1 VLQPASQSPTHGR
14 GDALA
19 APTASARRAAPAA
32 EQQAEF
38 LRRARDETEGMIDFH
53 VHTAPDN
60 FDRTVDAV
68 EAARAARALGMRA
81 IVLKGGAFETVT
93 RAAQARAAVG
103 GVEVF
108 GGVVLNWPMGGI
120 NPAAVEAMV
129 AFRGAGAERLGR
141 VVWLPSIN
149 ARNHHQRFGIPQPG
163 VDVFDGTRL
172 VPAMREI
179 LAMCAAHGLVLQTS
193 HLSAPEALALI
204 REARAAGVERIVCT
218 HADYDPI
225 NMTIEDQREAA
236 RLGAYIEHAYIGV
249 FLGPQSPVERF
260 RAWRGVSVEQ
270 MAAAIKSVG
279 AERCI
284 LASDLGAAPCLRP
297 AEGFL
302 AFVRA
307 LRAHGI
313 TDREL
318 DLMGRRNPAQL
329 LAE

>member
-1 VLQPASQSPTHGR
+1 M
-14 GDALA
+14 
-19 APTASARRAAPAA
+19 TASEAPGAEERSDTLARV
-32 EQQAEF
+32 
-38 LRRARDETEGMIDFH
+38 RDETEGMIDFH

-68 EAARAARALGMRA
+68 EATRAARALGMRA

-93 RAAQARAAVG
+93 RAAQARTEVG
-103 GVEVF
+103 GGIDVF

-120 NPAAVEAMV
+120 NAAAVEAMV
-129 AFRGAGAERLGR
+129 AFRGAGAAGLGR

-149 ARNHHQRFGIPQPG
+149 ARNHHERFGIPQPG
-163 VDVFDGTRL
+163 VEVFNGTRL
-172 VPAMREI
+172 VPAMGEI
-179 LAMCAAHGLVLQTS
+179 LAMCAEYGLVLQTG
-193 HLSAPEALALI
+193 HLSPSEALAVI

-225 NMTIEDQREAA
+225 NMTIEEQRQVA

-249 FLGPQSPVERF
+249 FLGPDSPVERF
-260 RAWRGVSVEQ
+260 RTWRGASVEQ
-270 MAAAIKSVG
+270 MAMAIKAVG

-284 LASDLGAAPCLRP
+284 LASDLGASPCVTP

-302 AFVRA
+302 AFVRG
-307 LRAHGI
+307 LRTFGI

-318 DLMGRRNPAQL
+318 DLMGRRTPAQL
-329 LAE
+329 LEA